1 MAAGVVS
8 TEQARSHRDRSR
20 RPPERVGTEVLAKA
34 EAQLVEWAA
43 EFGPKELRR
52 LARRILEVVA
62 PEIADAEEAR
72 RLEKEEQAARRI
84 HDPNYE
90 HEILPNGDI
99 RFHRRR

>member
-1 MAAGVVS
+1 
-8 TEQARSHRDRSR
+8 
-20 RPPERVGTEVLAKA
+20 
-34 EAQLVEWAA
+34 
-43 EFGPKELRR
+43 
-52 LARRILEVVA
+52 VVA